1 MAMHLHRDL
10 DKLSRDLVALA
21 SLVEAGLRN
30 ATRALCQR
38 DARLARQVIAGDL
51 QIDAEEIQIDE
62 ECLKILA
69 LHQPVAIDLRRIAAA
84 MMVNTDLER
93 IGDLSE
99 EIAERALHLC
109 TQPALPIPSKL
120 LQMAEL
126 TTTMVS
132 QCLDG
137 FVQRNTTL
145 AGRVLRLD
153 DEVDGYNDE
162 IIADLIETMKSSP
175 HLVPAGLSLFSATRH
190 LEQIADH
197 ATNIAEEV
205 VYLVEG
211 EVVRHRQ
218 SEVRSQRLDT
228 RN

>member
-1 MAMHLHRDL
+1 MALHLHRDL
-10 DKLSRDLVALA
+10 DRLQRDLVALA
-21 SLVEAGLRN
+21 SLVEAALRN
-30 ATRALCQR
+30 ATRSLCQR
-38 DARLARQVIAGDL
+38 DARLARQVIAGDP
-51 QIDAEEIQIDE
+51 QIDSEEIQIDE

-93 IGDLSE
+93 IGDLAE

-109 TQPALPIPSKL
+109 TQPIVPIPDKL
-120 LQMAEL
+120 YHMAEL

-137 FVQRNTTL
+137 FVQRDTTL
-145 AGRVLRLD
+145 AGNVLRLD
-153 DEVDGYNDE
+153 DEVDRLNKE
-162 IIADLIETMKSSP
+162 IIAELIETMKRSP
-175 HLVPAGLSLFSATRH
+175 ALVPASLSLFSATRH

-218 SEVRSQRLDT
+218 SEVNR
-228 RN
+228 